1 MPPEVAVQTEPV
13 ESAEVPHLLA
23 VAPFAKWKY
32 EDAQKALA
40 DVLPTDYTITAGYVV
55 DKNHFQKGTEWV
67 GPGDATTNTTIEKQ
81 FAPED
86 AIGEV
91 LANIENAFSN
101 PQLGGT
107 PILETPAT
115 TESVKARLNELL
127 PILEEWWHTQRM
139 QEHIQNNQRT
149 AAWAGWADLRLWIPH
164 RFLLRNPDNTITVQ
178 EATSIEEALNFI
190 HVMVPQ
196 PKWGAIITDK
206 STMDKIA
213 VFLDVEVEFAAD
225 GKRIDFPRAELVYL
239 DPERVNDK
247 DSETTL
253 RITYANEDKPDV
265 VAELPLGGRLL
276 MAEMSANILITDPVI
291 RTQRQL
297 NLLTTIVTRIGET
310 AAFRER
316 YTTNAK
322 PQGLRIPYEDGD
334 TLKDGAFIERDDEG
348 RQWQVIPQ
356 PRTLGAST
364 TTELVGL
371 PIADERGDQKNH
383 SQPGVVIVDPVDPGP
398 YLLAADSVRRRILRM
413 CAQGHLGGVSNAESS
428 GIAYEQARA
437 VFEKDLEKRK
447 TSQEGMLRELLTTAL
462 ALAEN
467 LSGNEGRFTNFL
479 RLTVEQNINAGPR
492 SPDLVRLDL
501 EAYEAG
507 VLSKSTVMTRLG
519 IDDTNAEIARIDTS
533 TAHIMSILERAGTAS
548 QTFTTESVIEVMREL
563 GVPEDILAA
572 LEVPEVPEQ
581 LIPGQ
586 TLEDEPNP
594 LSDTDIEEE
603 NE

>member
-1 MPPEVAVQTEPV
+1 
-13 ESAEVPHLLA
+13 
-23 VAPFAKWKY
+23 
-32 EDAQKALA
+32 
-40 DVLPTDYTITAGYVV
+40 
-55 DKNHFQKGTEWV
+55 
-67 GPGDATTNTTIEKQ
+67 
-81 FAPED
+81 
-86 AIGEV
+86 
-91 LANIENAFSN
+91 
-101 PQLGGT
+101 
-107 PILETPAT
+107 LETSAT
-115 TESVKARLNELL
+115 ADSVKASLDELL

-139 QEHIQNNQRT
+139 QEHIQENQRT

-164 RFLLRNPDNTITVQ
+164 RFLIRNPDNTITVRQ
-178 EATSIEEALNFI
+178 VSSIAEALRFI
-190 HVMVPQ
+190 HVMAPQ

-213 VFLDVEVEFAAD
+213 IFLDVEVEHAAD
-225 GKRIDFPRAELVYL
+225 GKRLDFPRAELVYL
-239 DPERVNDK
+239 DPERVNDT
-247 DSETTL
+247 DAETIV

-276 MAEMSANILITDPVI
+276 MAEMKANILITDPVI

-371 PIADERGDQKNH
+371 PIADERGDQKGH
-383 SQPGVVIVDPVDPGP
+383 TDPGVVIVDPVDPGP

-467 LSGNEGRFTNFL
+467 LSGNEGRFTNLL

-507 VLSKSTVMTRLG
+507 VLSKATVMTRLG
-519 IDDTNAEIARIDTS
+519 IDDTSAEIARIDSS
-533 TAHIMSILERAGTAS
+533 TAHIMGILERAGTAS
-548 QTFTTESVIEVMREL
+548 QTFTAESVVEVMRLL
-563 GVPEDILAA
+563 GVPEDILEV
-572 LEVPEVPEQ
+572 LEVPEIPEQ

-586 TLEDEPNP
+586 ELEDEAE
-594 LSDTDIEEE
+594 SAEEADE
-603 NE
+603 AEEG